1 MFVPISASLA
11 QHRRFEITAYR
22 PPAAT
27 HTRRRSPLC
36 GAPRRLLAPRY
47 SRILLGVSIAAA
59 LAAPW
64 SAPVQAS
71 SHREA
76 PFIATQPQTDATDFY
91 LFRSYEAGRDAY
103 VTFVANYIPIQSTY
117 GGPNFFK
124 LDPNALYEIHL
135 SNDGGAAE
143 NITFSFRFQNS
154 LDDNQLTVGGK
165 QVSIPLVQNG
175 SADVSTPNS
184 SALNT
189 HEKYTIDVI
198 RGNRRTGVKQSVANT
213 TTGGTTFDKPVDYIG
228 QKTIK
233 NHVAYANK
241 HIWDISI
248 PGCTGG
254 GRVFVGQRKDPFVV
268 NLGETFDLVNIKYPA
283 VELNPLAEFATVDS
297 LSDDN
302 VTSIVMEIPITC
314 VTSGTNTIIGG
325 WTTAS
330 VPASRVVTSTPTA
343 GLDPTQQSGS
353 FVQVSRLGMPLVNEL
368 VIGLKD
374 KNKFNA
380 SEPKDDG
387 QFADYVTHPTLPA
400 LLEILFGGAGVTA
413 PTNFPRTDL
422 VAAFL
427 TGVSGLNQ
435 PTNVVASEMVRLNT
449 SIAPTAG
456 PVQNRLGVLGGD
468 NAGFPNGRRPGDDVV
483 DIELRVVMG
492 VLCTL
497 NLGGC
502 KPSDAAAGALK
513 YTDGAYISSA
523 FFANEFPYLRA
534 PLKGSPN
541 DDNAIAVKRADR

>member
-1 MFVPISASLA
+1 MDRNRPV
-11 QHRRFEITAYR
+11 RRA
-22 PPAAT
+22 
-27 HTRRRSPLC
+27 
-36 GAPRRLLAPRY
+36 
-47 SRILLGVSIAAA
+47 VAAA
-59 LAAPW
+59 LCAAGLIAAFP
-64 SAPVQAS
+64 AVPS

-76 PFIATQPQTDATDFY
+76 PFIATQPQTDGTDFY
-91 LFRSYEAGRDAY
+91 MFRSYEPGRDGY
-103 VTFVANYIPIQSTY
+103 VTFVANYLPLQDPY
-117 GGPNFFK
+117 GGPNYFK
-124 LDPNALYEIHL
+124 LDPNALYEIHI

-143 NITFSFRFQNS
+143 NITFSFRVQNT

-165 QVSIPLVQNG
+165 KVSIPLVQNG

-189 HEKYTIDVI
+189 HEKYTLDII
-198 RGNRRTGVKQSVANT
+198 RGNRRTGTKQSVANVT
-213 TTGGTTFDKPVDYIG
+213 QGGTTFDKPVDYIG
-228 QKTIK
+228 AKTIS
-233 NHVAYANK
+233 NYVAYANK
-241 HIWDISI
+241 HVWDIAI
-248 PGCTGG
+248 PGCTGN

-283 VELNPLAEFATVDS
+283 TELNPLAEFATVDS
-297 LSDDN
+297 LGDAN
-302 VTSIVMEIPITC
+302 VTSFILEVPIAC
-314 VTSGTNTIIGG
+314 VTNGMNPIIGG

-330 VPASRVVTSTPTA
+330 VPASRVVTSTPA
-343 GLDPTQQSGS
+343 SGLDPTLQTGGY
-353 FVQVSRLGMPLVNEL
+353 VQVSRLGMPLVNEL

-387 QFADYVTHPTLPA
+387 QFADYVTNPTLPA
-400 LLEILFGGAGVTA
+400 LLELLFGSAGVKA

-427 TGVSGLNQ
+427 TGVDGLNK
-435 PTNVVASEMVRLNT
+435 PANVVGSEMVRLNT

-456 PVQNRLGVLGGD
+456 ATQSRLGVLGGD

-483 DIELRVVMG
+483 DIELRVAMG

-497 NLGGC
+497 NLVGC
-502 KPSDAAAGALK
+502 KPADAPAGGLH

-541 DDNAIAVKRADR
+541 DDNAIKRGERATR